1 MSSSSSARS
10 SVFLV
15 DIVSSII
22 GPVIIA
28 VGIWSSPIMFFS
40 RTSAGDIRSA
50 FAATSIIRSRAQVSF
65 AHGPRYAMYLPL
77 FVATMRVRISNASQ
91 RYDPGNITFIIR
103 VADGAPTG
111 NPG

>member
-1 MSSSSSARS
+1 M
-10 SVFLV
+10 V

-28 VGIWSSPIMFFS
+28 VGIWSSPIRFLR

-50 FAATSIIRSRAQVSF
+50 PATMSTIRSRAQVSF
-65 AHGPRYAMYLPL
+65 AHGPRYATYLPL
-77 FVATMRVRISNASQ
+77 FVETMRVRISNASQ
-91 RYDPGNITFIIR
+91 WYDPGNITFIIR